1 VVRALKDA
9 DICTSITTSQLD
21 LLLTKIHVAAAK
33 GAPVQVTVASTCHY
47 LYHGKAVARFLLSR
61 HHLWNRFVGQRYCYS

>member
-1 VVRALKDA
+1 MIQVVRALKDA

-33 GAPVQVTVASTCHY
+33 GAPVQVLWLVHAGIFHMGKQWLDFLCHCTTCGTT
-47 LYHGKAVARFLLSR
+47 L
-61 HHLWNRFVGQRYCYS
+61 

>member
-1 VVRALKDA
+1 MLCNLPLCRMIQVVRALKDA

-33 GAPVQVTVASTCHY
+33 GAPVQV
-47 LYHGKAVARFLLSR
+47 L
-61 HHLWNRFVGQRYCYS
+61 

>member
-1 VVRALKDA
+1 MIQVVRALKDA

-33 GAPVQVTVASTCHY
+33 GAPVQVTVASACWY
-47 LYHGKAVARFLLSR
+47 L
-61 HHLWNRFVGQRYCYS
+61 